1 MGIVDGGFV
10 DDCRPCNIRIL
21 QKKNSYFV
29 RKKDK
34 LGSAGYT
41 MMELIVVVFLLG
53 LFLVVS
59 MPSFRQNVLYDP
71 LKSSS
76 RKVIGIVNKVRGEA
90 KKQREKQVL
99 FLDFDNQKIWYSKAK
114 DRAMDVPV
122 ERQNVYSMPE
132 NVRLAAV
139 LTKGDA
145 KKETGRFELWISGQG
160 YAEESIIQLKDNLG
174 NTISLFVSTFLPGI
188 KARDGLSDFE

>member
-1 MGIVDGGFV
+1 MGIVEGGFV
-10 DDCRPCNIRIL
+10 DDGSPYNVKIL
-21 QKKNSYFV
+21 QKKSNYSFH
-29 RKKDK
+29 KKDK
-34 LGSAGYT
+34 ADSAGYT
-41 MMELIVVVFLLG
+41 MLELIVVVFLLG
-53 LFLVVS
+53 IFLVVS
-59 MPSFRQNVLYDP
+59 MPSFRQNVLYNP

-90 KKQREKQVL
+90 KKQRKKQVL

-114 DRAMDVPV
+114 NNTMDVAA
-122 ERQNVYSMPE
+122 ETQNVYSFPE

-139 LTKGDA
+139 LTKDDV

-160 YAEESIIQLKDNLG
+160 YAEESIIQLKDHLG

-188 KARDGLSDFE
+188 KARDGLSDVE